1 MKNQCSLEIPSV
13 TVVAKAFRLEQRI
26 GVCVTRGGWDHGFRI
41 KVVNGEIPE
50 KYRTDP

>member
-1 MKNQCSLEIPSV
+1 M